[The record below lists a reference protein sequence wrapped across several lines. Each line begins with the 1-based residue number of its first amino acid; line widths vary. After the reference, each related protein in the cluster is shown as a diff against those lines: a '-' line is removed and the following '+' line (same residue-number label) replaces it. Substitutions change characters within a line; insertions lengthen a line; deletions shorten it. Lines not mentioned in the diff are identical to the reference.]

1 MLDAPYD
8 GNDFIVEVL
17 TAEQRADN
25 SDWRETH
32 AQHADEDTNTAAWS
46 PITGFIEAHT
56 QPHRPIL
63 ARPILTRAERK
74 RISTTVDHV
83 HEAIG
88 GASVAAVALAVF
100 AILALVYAPDWRVSM
115 LGVGALLLGW
125 AIWALRRASRTL
137 DAILRRPGG
146 DR

>member
-8 GNDFIVEVL
+8 DDFLARLE
-17 TAEQRADN
+17 AETRADN
-25 SDWRETH
+25 AQWWETH
-32 AQHADEDTNTAAWS
+32 AKHVDVDYPTA
-46 PITGFIEAHT
+46 
-56 QPHRPIL
+56 PHRPIL
-63 ARPILTRAERK
+63 ARPLLTRAERK

-88 GASVAAVALAVF
+88 GASVAAVALLVF

-125 AIWALRRASRTL
+125 AIFALRRASQTL
-137 DAILRRPGG
+137 DAILRRPEGG